1 MLLEA
6 QKKRPAHL
14 PPGPPR
20 LCVVID
26 TEEEFDW
33 GRPLSRDSRSVTS
46 IAAQEKAQGVFR
58 KHGIV
63 PTYVV
68 DHPVASDPAAVEI
81 LRDFAQRGECDIG
94 THLHP
99 WVSPPDDEEVTSKN
113 SYPGNLPPALE
124 REKLTRLTDT
134 IEVAFGQRP
143 TVYRAGRYGAGPN
156 TAGILAELGYRVD
169 SSVAAHGNFTGDGGP
184 DYSLYSPQPYW
195 LDEQHSLLEIPLS
208 CGLVGALRHSPLL
221 FRLSHADLPVK
232 LKAPGILAKLGLLE
246 RIRLSPEGIA
256 LEDQRRLTESMR
268 RDGYNAFVY
277 SYHSPSLAP
286 GHTPYV
292 RDEAGLEAFLA
303 RMDGYFSYFL
313 EELGGQPS
321 SLTEIYELLH

>member
-6 QKKRPAHL
+6 QKKRPAQL
-14 PPGPPR
+14 APGPPR

-46 IAAQEKAQGVFR
+46 IAAQEKAQAVFR

-81 LRDFAQRGECDIG
+81 LKDFAQRNECEIG

-99 WVSPPDDEEVTSKN
+99 WVSPPDDEEVTSRN
-113 SYPGNLPPALE
+113 SYPGNLPAHLE
-124 REKLTRLTDT
+124 REKLARLTDT
-134 IEVAFGQRP
+134 IEAAFGRRP

-169 SSVAAHGNFTGDGGP
+169 SSVAAYGNFTGDGGP
-184 DYSLYSPQPYW
+184 DYGLYSPQPYW
-195 LDEQHSLLEIPLS
+195 LDEQHSLLEVPVS
-208 CGLVGALRHSPLL
+208 CGLVGALRHSPQL
-221 FRLSHADLPVK
+221 FSLATADLPAK

-246 RIRLSPEGIA
+246 RIRLSPEGVS
-256 LEDQRRLTESMR
+256 LDDQRRLTESMR

-292 RDEAGLEAFLA
+292 RNDAGLDAFLA
-303 RMDGYFSYFL
+303 RMDAYFSYFIG
-313 EELGGQPS
+313 ELGGQPS